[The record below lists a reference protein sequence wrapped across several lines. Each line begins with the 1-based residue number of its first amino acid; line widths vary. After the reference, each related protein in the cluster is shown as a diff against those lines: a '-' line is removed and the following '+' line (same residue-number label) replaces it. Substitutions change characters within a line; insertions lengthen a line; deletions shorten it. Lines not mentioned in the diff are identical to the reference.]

1 MLPLKANQQLS
12 DILMTSVTYQSDTQP
27 LKRVLLKHA
36 RDAFG
41 SQSKLD
47 EQAIALNY
55 LGIPNYD
62 EAVRQYDAFANLLE
76 QAGVHTEFL
85 PEDEI
90 TTLDSLYVRD
100 NAVVSNNGVAL
111 CNMGKP
117 ARAVET
123 AEQAQFYADD
133 TLSTL
138 PPMPDGATL
147 EGGDVVWLK
156 DDILAV
162 GQGYRTNAAGIAYL
176 REHLT
181 SAKEIITVPQPHF
194 RGPSDVLHIMSMISP
209 ISDDLAV
216 IYSPLMC
223 VSFRERLIDEGYRF
237 VEVPEH
243 EYDTLGCNI
252 LTIEPGVVIMA
263 EGSPHTQQA
272 LEKMGVKVHT
282 FAGSEISVKGCGGP
296 TCLTRPLERT
306 Q

>member
-1 MLPLKANQQLS
+1 MLPLRASKQFNDFQ
-12 DILMTSVTYQSDTQP
+12 MTAITYQSDTQP

-41 SQSKLD
+41 NQSKLD
-47 EQAIALNY
+47 EQALALNY

-62 EAVRQYDAFANLLE
+62 DAVRQYDAFANLLE
-76 QAGVHTEFL
+76 QAGVQTEFL
-85 PEDEI
+85 AADEI
-90 TTLDSLYVRD
+90 TTLDSVYVRD
-100 NAVVSNNGVAL
+100 NAVVSNSGVVL
-111 CNMGKP
+111 CNMGKA

-123 AEQAQFYADD
+123 AEQAKFYATD

-138 PPMPDGATL
+138 PSMPEGATL

-156 DDILAV
+156 NDILAV
-162 GQGYRTNAAGIAYL
+162 GQGYRTNAAGISYL
-176 REHLT
+176 HEHLT

-216 IYSPLMC
+216 IYSPLMS
-223 VSFRERLIDEGYRF
+223 VSFRERLMDEGYRF

-263 EGSPHTQQA
+263 EGSPDTQKA
-272 LEKMGVKVHT
+272 LEKVGVKVHT